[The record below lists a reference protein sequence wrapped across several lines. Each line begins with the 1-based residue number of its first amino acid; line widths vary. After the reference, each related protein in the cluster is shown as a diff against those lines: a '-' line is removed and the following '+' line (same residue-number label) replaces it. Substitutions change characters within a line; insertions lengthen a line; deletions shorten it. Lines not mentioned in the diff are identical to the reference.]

1 MEKLQKYV
9 EQMQSNLDEIK
20 KLLEPQQEKKGDANI
35 IKSVAELILNNNH
48 YFIPNYQ
55 RGYKWDEDNVN
66 ALLDDIAEFLED
78 DSDKKFYCMQPII
91 VLKDENTWR
100 VLDRQQRLTTFYIL
114 CKYLGLDVKSSIE
127 YETRKKENNN
137 VGGKEF
143 LEKIEVK
150 KSYDEYEDNDASID
164 FYFMQKAINTM
175 DKWFKQKNYLKE
187 YIKELLRNN
196 KTKKYIGCIW
206 YEAQNNGS
214 SEEDIFA
221 RVNSGKIPLTDAELI
236 KARILNIKN
245 FDSNTKATQT
255 EIANEW
261 DNIEYDLQNEE
272 FFGFLVQND
281 KKYTNK
287 IELLFEIYCKIS
299 QDYKENK
306 QRSIFEFIN
315 KKLDENKKDENQK
328 IEFWKEIKNIY
339 LTLKFWF
346 DSQEFYHLIGFLLA
360 IGHDINDIYKISS
373 NRTKDEFRNWSKEQ
387 IALKLFMDS
396 GQSYKSFLDNLN
408 SWDNLDNLDKD
419 FKLLNN
425 LSYNNDRQKTQNII
439 LLFNI
444 ITYMNSNLKFSFKEN
459 VKWSLEHIHAQ
470 HDDVKKIKD
479 EENRKKWI
487 ESALDA
493 IDKNFTSSKNNA
505 KGRILED
512 LKRYGDTIES
522 IRQKLCPKKSP
533 ISEEGVF
540 EEIANKIINQIQSNE
555 AGNDIHDIGNL
566 ALLSCEDNAS
576 LGNNIFF
583 AKINKIKELDRD
595 GKFIPICTKN
605 VFMKYYSKDM
615 EKNNINWTK
624 NDACNYRKEIL
635 KSIETFF
642 KGQENEYKF

>member
-1 MEKLQKYV
+1 M
-9 EQMQSNLDEIK
+9 
-20 KLLEPQQEKKGDANI
+20 
-35 IKSVAELILNNNH
+35 
-48 YFIPNYQ
+48 
-55 RGYKWDEDNVN
+55 
-66 ALLDDIAEFLED
+66 
-78 DSDKKFYCMQPII
+78 
-91 VLKDENTWR
+91 
-100 VLDRQQRLTTFYIL
+100 

-150 KSYDEYEDNDASID
+150 KSYDEYEDNNDSID

-175 DKWFKQKNYLKE
+175 DKWFKQKNYKADD
-187 YIKELLRNN
+187 IKKLLGNN
-196 KTKKYIGCIW
+196 NTTKKYIGYIW

-221 RVNSGKIPLTDAELI
+221 RVNSGKIPLTDTELI

-245 FDSNTKATQT
+245 FDSNIKATQT

-396 GQSYKSFLDNLN
+396 CQSYKSFLDNLN

-459 VKWSLEHIHAQ
+459 VKWRLEHIHAQ
-470 HDDVKKIKD
+470 HDDVKKIKN
-479 EENRKKWI
+479 EENRTEWI
-487 ESALDA
+487 KNALDA

-522 IRQKLCPKKSP
+522 IRQKLCPDKKSPSPDEKSP

-583 AKINKIKELDRD
+583 VKINKIKELDRD

-624 NDACNYRKEIL
+624 NDACNYKKEIL
-635 KSIETFF
+635 KSIKTFF
-642 KGQENEYKF
+642 KGQEN